1 MIRLKRILRWTI
13 RLFAG
18 LVATLVTLTIL
29 VVVVGGL
36 SASGSQFLANQIAAL
51 ISKDNQQITIT
62 APSALLSETLTI
74 ERITVA
80 DAKGTYATIDDL
92 ALDWTPLDLLSRRF
106 TAERLAARSIE
117 IDRAP
122 ETSAIPEPVS
132 DEPFSLPVAIDI
144 AAVDLPSI
152 KVGAALAR
160 RDVEIAAKGAAQIIG
175 SDITS
180 QLSATL
186 LGDPS
191 ANLVADVLF
200 APNDDRLRLKLDYA
214 EPKGGVAGNMLQLP
228 DQSALDLRVDGDGA
242 ISNWSGKITAALDG
256 KQTISVDA
264 THQLAADET
273 RNVTLIGGGNFASLM
288 PPQLRD
294 LFAGE
299 TAIDLAARIA
309 PDGGIEI
316 SKGEL
321 STQAAR
327 VSASGRYDPKG
338 MNDLTL
344 LAQAVAEPVRLQ
356 WQQDKAIYG
365 VAVRS
370 ANLTLSGNAETAALK
385 AAVDLSTLSAPQG
398 TLSDID
404 LTAESAGFDIAN
416 RQGPVDLQLAVQA
429 AAFTDPQ
436 LENYVRAPLKIA
448 APLTIEQDAIAT
460 DRLTLESAGIGGE
473 LNGRYVLSAQTFA
486 GALKAFVLPDL
497 LPPALAEKLTKP
509 VAIST
514 RIDFAAPKAVSLRD
528 LQLQTDLG
536 SAEGAVSLAP
546 DGIVAA
552 DLTGRLND
560 IAAFQP
566 RISGGAAF
574 DISASGP
581 PDAIEGHV
589 NIVIEQGKAAGYE
602 LRDLSLQIEG
612 LADRQTPSGQVRLT
626 GQIDGQAVDGS
637 ADVVSESGE
646 TKIPALTLNVGTNRL
661 SGALALDAAFRP
673 TGDLTFDFP
682 QLSLLAALGGQNVSG
697 DLVGKIAITSA
708 NDGIAAKIDASG
720 KALSR
725 DNLRIESPN
734 IQLAIGDVA
743 ALSVEGS
750 VRAAVVASGANR
762 LDTPEVTFS
771 RAGSRTDFNAKAQ
784 YDAAPLEAAGSIEQQ
799 SQGLAIALDRFSAR
813 PRGIALALAAPTKLA
828 VVDGTVQIGKTVINA
843 GTGTVTVTGSAGAT
857 LDIRADI
864 ASLPASLAATFAPAL
879 APAGTISGLVEAKG
893 TSSAPDVTYQLD
905 WRNAEL
911 AQTRAAGLVPLDIAA
926 NGRFQNQTLSL
937 DTRLSG
943 GGGIGLSG
951 GGKLNVSGMG
961 LDMRFEGSL
970 PLAAANTILGR
981 QGLVAQGNANVN
993 VTIRGTASA
1002 PAIAGS
1008 ITASG
1013 ARVVDV
1019 RRNLAIEQIAATI
1032 NLRDNRAQI
1041 ASLTGNFASGGRV
1054 SASGSIDIL
1063 GQGMPAD
1070 LAINLDQ
1077 AVYVDGNTVT
1087 ATADARLTLRGPL
1100 LAGPTL
1106 AGTVDLSRTSITLSE
1121 RRPTSLSQLDIQHR
1135 NAPKAVTQQLRTIT
1149 PATGRSSSSPILLD
1163 LRISSPSQTFVRG
1176 RGIDAELGGTLTLTG
1191 SASAPNVSGG
1201 FELRR
1206 GRMQILTK
1214 RLDIT
1219 QAEITFGGDLVPII
1233 DLEATTTSGSST
1245 VTIKLYGFASDPE
1258 VTFSSSPTL
1267 PQDEILAQLIFGQSM
1282 SRLSALQIA
1291 QLADAAAQLAG
1302 GSSTSLFQALR
1313 STLGVDDLDISTDST
1328 GQTSIS
1334 AGKYLNDR
1342 TYIELQQSGSG
1353 GGKAVI
1359 NLDIGRGVKLKG
1371 EAGGSGAGGGI
1382 YYEKEY

>member
-1 MIRLKRILRWTI
+1 MIWLKRIIGWTLRI
-13 RLFAG
+13 FAG

-29 VVVVGGL
+29 VIVIGGL

-51 ISKDNQQITIT
+51 ISKDNQQISIV
-62 APSALLSETLTI
+62 APSPLLSQTLTV

-80 DAKGTYATIDDL
+80 DTKGPYATIEGL

-106 TAERLAARSIE
+106 TADKLSARSIR

-122 ETSAIPEPVS
+122 EPSATPVVKS
-132 DEPFSLPVAIDI
+132 DEPFSLPVGIDI
-144 AAVDLPSI
+144 AAIDLPSI

-175 SDITS
+175 SNITS
-180 QLSATL
+180 QLTATL
-186 LGDPS
+186 LGEPS
-191 ANLVADVLF
+191 ADLAADVLY
-200 APNDDRLRLKLDYA
+200 APDDDRLRLKLDYA
-214 EPKGGVAGNMLQLP
+214 EPKGGVAGNLLQLP
-228 DQSALDLRVDGDGA
+228 DQPAVAFSIDGDGA
-242 ISNWSGKITAALDG
+242 ISNWAGKITAALDG
-256 KQTISVDA
+256 RQTVSVDA
-264 THQLAADET
+264 THRLAAEDQ
-273 RNVTLIGGGNFASLM
+273 RDITLIGGGNFASLM

-299 TAIDLAARIA
+299 TSIDLAARIA
-309 PDGGIEI
+309 PDGAIEI

-321 STQAAR
+321 STAAAR
-327 VSASGRYDPKG
+327 ISASGHYDPKG
-338 MNDLTL
+338 INDLAL
-344 LAQAVAEPVRLQ
+344 VAEANATPVRLQ

-365 VAVRS
+365 VAVRR
-370 ANLTLSGNAETAALK
+370 ANLTLSGNAQTAALK
-385 AAVDLSTLSAPQG
+385 AAIDLATLSSPQG
-398 TLSDID
+398 TLSDIG
-404 LTAESAGFDIAN
+404 LTAESSAFDIAN
-416 RQGPVDLQLAVQA
+416 RQGPVDLQLAVQSA
-429 AAFTDPQ
+429 EFFDAQ
-436 LENYVRAPLKIA
+436 LANYIRAPLKIV
-448 APLTIEQDAIAT
+448 APLTIEEDAVAT

-473 LNGRYVLSAQTFA
+473 LNGRYVISAQTFT

-509 VAIST
+509 VALST

-528 LQLQTDLG
+528 IQLQTDLG

-546 DGIVAA
+546 DGILAA

-560 IAAFQP
+560 VASFQP

-574 DISASGP
+574 DVSASGP
-581 PDAIEGHV
+581 LDAIEGNV
-589 NIVIEQGKAAGYE
+589 NVVIEEGKAAGYD

-612 LADRQTPSGQVRLT
+612 LADQNAPRGQLRLT
-626 GQIDGQAVDGS
+626 GQIDAQPVDIS
-637 ADVVSESGE
+637 ADVVSENGA
-646 TKIPALTLNVGTNRL
+646 TKIPALTLNVGENRL
-661 SGALALDAAFRP
+661 SGSLALDEAFQP
-673 TGDLTFDFP
+673 TGDLSFDFP
-682 QLSLLAALGGQNVSG
+682 QLSLLAALGGQSASG
-697 DLVGKIAITSA
+697 DLAGTIAITSA
-708 NDGIAAKIDASG
+708 DSRIAARIDASG

-725 DNLRIESPN
+725 DTLQIENPA
-734 IQLAIGDVA
+734 IDLAISDVA
-743 ALSVEGS
+743 ALAVEGI
-750 VRAAVVASGANR
+750 VRAAAIVSGTNR
-762 LDTPEVTFS
+762 IEAPEVTFA
-771 RAGSRTDFNAKAQ
+771 RAGARTDFQARAQ
-784 YDAAPLEAAGSIEQQ
+784 YDAAPLEAAGSMEQQ
-799 SQGLAIALDRFSAR
+799 PQGLAIALDRFSAK
-813 PRGIALALAAPTKLA
+813 PRGIALALAAPARLT
-828 VVDGTVQIGKTVINA
+828 VTDGTVQIGKTVINA
-843 GTGTVTVTGSAGAT
+843 GSGNVTVTGSAGQT
-857 LDIRADI
+857 LAIRADI
-864 ASLPASLAATFAPAL
+864 AALPASLAAAVAPAM
-879 APAGTISGLVEAKG
+879 APAGTISGVVEVKG

-905 WRNAEL
+905 WRDAEV
-911 AQTRAAGLVPLDIAA
+911 AQTRTAGLAPLAISA
-926 NGRFQNQTLSL
+926 NGRFQNNTLSL

-943 GGGIGLSG
+943 DGGITLNGGGRLG
-951 GGKLNVSGMG
+951 VSGMG
-961 LDMRFEGSL
+961 LDMRFQGSL
-970 PLAAANTILGR
+970 PLAAANTVLGQ

-993 VTIRGTASA
+993 VTLQGTATA

-1008 ITASG
+1008 ITTSG

-1019 RRNLAIEQIAATI
+1019 RRNLAVEQIAATI

-1070 LAINLDQ
+1070 LTINLDK

-1100 LAGPTL
+1100 MAGPTL

-1149 PATGRSSSSPILLD
+1149 PAAGRSSSSPILLD
-1163 LRISSPSQTFVRG
+1163 LRISSPSQTFIRG

-1219 QAEITFGGDLVPII
+1219 RAEITFGGDLIPII

-1302 GSSTSLFQALR
+1302 GNSTSLFQTLR
-1313 STLGVDDLDISTDST
+1313 STLGIDDLDISTDST

>member
-1 MIRLKRILRWTI
+1 MIWLKRIIGWTLRI
-13 RLFAG
+13 FAG
-18 LVATLVTLTIL
+18 LLATLVTLTIL
-29 VVVVGGL
+29 VIVIGGL

-62 APSALLSETLTI
+62 APSALLAETLTV

-80 DAKGTYATIDDL
+80 DSGGTYATIEGL

-106 TAERLAARSIE
+106 TAEKLSARSIR

-122 ETSAIPEPVS
+122 QPSATSEVKS
-132 DEPFSLPVAIDI
+132 DEPFSLPVGIDI
-144 AAVDLPSI
+144 AAIDLPSI

-175 SDITS
+175 SNITS
-180 QLSATL
+180 QLTATL
-186 LGDPS
+186 LGEPS
-191 ANLVADVLF
+191 ADLAADVLY
-200 APNDDRLRLKLDYA
+200 APDDDRLRLKLDYA
-214 EPKGGVAGNMLQLP
+214 EPRGGVAGNLLQLP
-228 DQSALDLRVDGDGA
+228 DQSALALRIDGDGA
-242 ISNWSGKITAALDG
+242 ISNWAGRITAALDG
-256 KQTISVDA
+256 RQTISVDA
-264 THQLAADET
+264 THRLAAEDQ
-273 RNVTLIGGGNFASLM
+273 RDITLVGGGNFASLM

-299 TAIDLAARIA
+299 TAIDLAARVI
-309 PDGGIEI
+309 PDGAIEI
-316 SKGEL
+316 SKGDL
-321 STQAAR
+321 STAAAR
-327 VSASGRYDPKG
+327 ISASGHYDPKG
-338 MNDLTL
+338 INDLAL
-344 LAQAVAEPVRLQ
+344 VAEANATPVRLQ

-365 VAVRS
+365 VAVRR
-370 ANLTLSGNAETAALK
+370 ANLTLSGNAQTAALK
-385 AAVDLSTLSAPQG
+385 ATVDLATLSAPQG
-398 TLSDID
+398 TLSDIS
-404 LTAESAGFDIAN
+404 LTAESSAFDIAN
-416 RQGPVDLQLAVQA
+416 RQGPVDLRLAVESAEFFDKQLA
-429 AAFTDPQ
+429 
-436 LENYVRAPLKIA
+436 NYIRAPLKIV
-448 APLTIEQDAIAT
+448 APLTIEEDAVAT

-473 LNGRYVLSAQTFA
+473 LNGRYGISAQTFT

-497 LPPALAEKLTKP
+497 LPPALAQKLTKP
-509 VAIST
+509 VAVST

-528 LQLQTDLG
+528 IQLQTDLG

-546 DGIVAA
+546 DGILAA

-560 IAAFQP
+560 VASFQP

-574 DISASGP
+574 DVSASGP
-581 PDAIEGHV
+581 LDAIEGNV
-589 NIVIEQGKAAGYE
+589 NVVIEQGKAAGYE
-602 LRDLSLQIEG
+602 LRDLALQIDG
-612 LADRQTPSGQVRLT
+612 LADRNAPRGQLRLT
-626 GQIDGQAVDGS
+626 GQIDAQPVDIS
-637 ADVVSESGE
+637 ADVVQENGA
-646 TKIPALTLNVGTNRL
+646 TKIPALTLNVGPNRL
-661 SGALALDAAFRP
+661 SGNLALNAAFQP
-673 TGDLTFDFP
+673 TGDLSFDFP
-682 QLSLLAALGGQNVSG
+682 QLSLLAALGGQSAGG
-697 DLVGKIAITSA
+697 DLAGTIAITAA
-708 NDGIAAKIDASG
+708 NNRIAAKIDASG

-725 DNLRIESPN
+725 DTLKIENP
-734 IQLAIGDVA
+734 AIDIAIKDVA
-743 ALSVEGS
+743 ALAVEGT
-750 VRAAVVASGANR
+750 VRAAAVINGANR
-762 LDTPEVTFS
+762 IEAPEVRFA
-771 RAGSRTDFNAKAQ
+771 RAGDRTDFQAKAQ

-799 SQGLAIALDRFSAR
+799 TGLAIALDRFSAK
-813 PRGIALALAAPTKLA
+813 PRGIALALAAPTRLT
-828 VVDGTVQIGKTVINA
+828 VTDGTVQIGKTVINA
-843 GTGTVTVTGSAGAT
+843 GSGNVTVSGSAGQT
-857 LDIRADI
+857 LDIRAEI
-864 ASLPASLAATFAPAL
+864 AALPASLAAAVAPAL
-879 APAGTISGLVEAKG
+879 APAGSISGLVEVKG

-911 AQTRAAGLVPLDIAA
+911 AQTRTAGLAPLAISA
-926 NGRFQNQTLSL
+926 NGRFQNNTLSL

-943 GGGIGLSG
+943 GGGITLNG
-951 GGKLNVSGMG
+951 GGRLSVSGMG
-961 LDMRFEGSL
+961 LDMRFQGSL

-993 VTIRGTASA
+993 VTIQGTAAA
-1002 PAIAGS
+1002 PTIAGS
-1008 ITASG
+1008 ITTSG

-1019 RRNLAIEQIAATI
+1019 RRNLAVEQIAATI

-1070 LAINLDQ
+1070 LSINLDK

-1149 PATGRSSSSPILLD
+1149 PAAGRSSSSPVLLD
-1163 LRISSPSQTFVRG
+1163 LRISSPSQTFIRG

-1219 QAEITFGGDLVPII
+1219 RAEITFGGDLIPII

-1245 VTIKLYGFASDPE
+1245 VTIKLYGFASDPA

-1302 GSSTSLFQALR
+1302 GNSTSLFQTLR
-1313 STLGVDDLDISTDST
+1313 STLGIDDLDISTDST